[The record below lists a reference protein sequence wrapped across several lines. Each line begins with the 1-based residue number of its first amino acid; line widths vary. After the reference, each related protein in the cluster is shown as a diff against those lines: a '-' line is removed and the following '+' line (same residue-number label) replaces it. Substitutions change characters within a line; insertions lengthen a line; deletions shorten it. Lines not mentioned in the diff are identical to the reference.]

1 MTADPWAKLHDG
13 KNYKIYTNRGPLLD
27 RIFDRYVVA
36 GPSGRSVG
44 SAMTLRGARRLIR
57 KDQES
62 RQRGVQRGVRSS
74 QSNWWDAPIV
84 EEIPSEGAKR

>member
-1 MTADPWAKLHDG
+1 VTADPWAKLHDG

-57 KDQES
+57 KDQER
-62 RQRGVQRGVRSS
+62 RQRGARSS

-84 EEIPSEGAKR
+84 EEIPSERVEQ